1 MSLPSTTAGPN
12 RVREYIART
21 LHSKHE
27 VPLSTAH
34 EIANKWQ
41 LGRPND
47 LRQESVYYFMQVF
60 GSEAGKYLF
69 RTVQED
75 IEAEWHGS
83 LMGVLVYCMLNCLFL
98 PLEGRVD
105 DDIDSLI

>member
-1 MSLPSTTAGPN
+1 
-12 RVREYIART
+12 
-21 LHSKHE
+21 
-27 VPLSTAH
+27 
-34 EIANKWQ
+34 
-41 LGRPND
+41 
-47 LRQESVYYFMQVF
+47 MQVF